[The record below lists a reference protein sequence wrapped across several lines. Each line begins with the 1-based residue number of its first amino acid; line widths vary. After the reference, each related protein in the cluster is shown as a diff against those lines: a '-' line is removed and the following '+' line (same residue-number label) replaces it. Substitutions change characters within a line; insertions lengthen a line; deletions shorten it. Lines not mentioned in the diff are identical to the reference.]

1 MTLHPMQLSLRSVD
15 PVLRTGR
22 VRKILPTHIEADGPG
37 VALGTLCE
45 VEGMS
50 ANGANTFSAEVIRVD
65 RDSITLTPLEN
76 SPITFAGALVKAR
89 GRPNLIE
96 VGEGFLGRAV
106 NALGEPMDQ
115 AGPIRG
121 QHYAPLYGDAVAPM
135 ARTSRPDVLQTGV
148 RAIDGLLT
156 LGQGQR
162 IGIFAASGV
171 GKTSLLTQIARQV
184 EADVTVICLVG
195 ERGREVEAIW
205 NGGLDEEARAK
216 TILVS
221 ATSDQ
226 SAALRV
232 RACHYAL
239 AQAEHWRSR
248 GKHVLLLLDS
258 VTRLAMAMREI
269 GLAAGEPPTVRAYTP
284 GVFAAIP
291 KMVER
296 CGAIKPAGAITAIMT
311 VLSEN
316 DEVEDPVC
324 ELMKSLLDGHIV
336 LSRALAE
343 AGHFPAIDVPRSV
356 SRQAE
361 NLVSN
366 SNRRIVFQV
375 LEWLT
380 KYESARTLVDTGL
393 YVKGSNEIIDRSLER
408 YPHIVKFLK
417 QDRRD
422 CTSMADTSAAL
433 TRLAEGKS

>member
-1 MTLHPMQLSLRSVD
+1 MTLHPMQLSLRAVD

-45 VEGMS
+45 VEAMS
-50 ANGANTFSAEVIRVD
+50 GLGTSSFSAEVIRVD
-65 RDSITLTPLEN
+65 RDSVTLTPLEN
-76 SPITFAGALVKAR
+76 GPVTFGGALVKAC

-106 NALGEPMDQ
+106 NALGQPIDG
-115 AGPIRG
+115 AGPVRG
-121 QHYAPLYGDAVAPM
+121 RHFAPLYGEAVAPL
-135 ARTSRPDVLQTGV
+135 ARTSPPRVLETGV
-148 RAIDGLLT
+148 RAVDGLLT
-156 LGQGQR
+156 LGHGQR
-162 IGIFAASGV
+162 VGIFAASGV
-171 GKTSLLTQIARQV
+171 GKTSLLTQIAGQV

-195 ERGREVEAIW
+195 ERGREVEAMW
-205 NGGLDEEARAK
+205 NGGLDEAARAK

-226 SAALRV
+226 SASLRV

-239 AQAEHWRSR
+239 AHAEHWRSR

-291 KMVER
+291 KIVER
-296 CGAIKPAGAITAIMT
+296 CGAVKPAGAITALMT

-316 DEVEDPVC
+316 DDVEDPVC
-324 ELMKSLLDGHIV
+324 ELMKSLLDGHII
-336 LSRALAE
+336 LSRTLAE
-343 AGHFPAIDVPRSV
+343 AGHFPAIDIPRSV

-361 NLVSN
+361 NLISGAH
-366 SNRRIVFQV
+366 RRMVFQV

-380 KYESARTLVDTGL
+380 KYDSARTLVDTGL
-393 YVKGSNEIIDRSLER
+393 YVKGSNEIIDRALER

-422 CTSMADTSAAL
+422 RSAMAATSTAL
-433 TRLAEGKS
+433 ARLAEGKN